1 MPAGSSPAAPR
12 RAAPRPGLCALASHS
27 ACTVARA
34 RRAGAWTPRRP
45 RRMLDR
51 PPRRTPLSP

>member
-1 MPAGSSPAAPR
+1 MPAGSSPAPPR
-12 RAAPRPGLCALASHS
+12 RAAPRSGLRALASHS

-34 RRAGAWTPRRP
+34 RRAVAWTPRRP

-51 PPRRTPLSP
+51 PPRRTPSPP